1 VTLHLMINPFDET
14 PAEKE
19 ENVLDMIKG
28 GYSYPQIMKACHV
41 SPNTITRIKREHG
54 IIENGMT
61 NNASKISKETQA
73 LKLFKEGWKPL
84 DIAIE
89 LDLEP
94 DSVFQIQKKFYQ
106 LIGLDEFNQ
115 AYHQINGNLGPFLQ
129 IIDTMNR
136 FGMNVQQIL
145 DAVKYGNALPHLQ
158 HHYLI
163 LSNRI
168 RHLESYGY
176 NLHSKLN
183 LMANQIEDYKSSI
196 ECYSNESEK
205 KRIEVSVLD
214 YQIKNMQN
222 FIQKFDNQEGYQRIK
237 KESTE
242 QTKSIIKN
250 NRLLVAVTV
259 SSTLEALRRYPYN
272 QELFYDL
279 SASRDYQTFNQ
290 QTLMHPH
297 TTRLLQLSEQVQ
309 IEIVERIT
317 KMAIGEIQDKNYESD
332 VSNLHG

>member
-1 VTLHLMINPFDET
+1 MVNPFEQT

-19 ENVLDMIKG
+19 ECVLDMLER
-28 GYSYPQIMKACHV
+28 GYGWNQIMKECHV
-41 SPNTITRIKREHG
+41 SPNTISSIKKKFSG
-54 IIENGMT
+54 SADDT
-61 NNASKISKETQA
+61 SKNAGQISKETQA

-129 IIDTMNR
+129 IIDSMNR
-136 FGMNVQQIL
+136 FGMNVEQIL

-176 NLHSKLN
+176 NLHSQLN
-183 LMANQIEDYKSSI
+183 LMANQIEDRKSSI

-205 KRIEVSVLD
+205 KRIEISVLD

-242 QTKSIIKN
+242 QTKSIIKD

-259 SSTLEALRRYPYN
+259 SSTLEAIRRYPYN

-279 SASRDYQTFNQ
+279 SASGSYSTSNQ
-290 QTLMHPH
+290 QTWIQSH
-297 TTRLLQLSEQVQ
+297 TTQLVQLSEQVQ
-309 IEIVERIT
+309 IEIAEQIT
-317 KMAIGEIQDKNYESD
+317 NVIINNIRDRNDESQI
-332 VSNLHG
+332 SQMT

>member
-1 VTLHLMINPFDET
+1 MINPFDQT

-19 ENVLDMIKG
+19 EYVLDMLER
-28 GYSYPQIMKACHV
+28 GYSYPQIMKECHV
-41 SPNTITRIKREHG
+41 SPNTISSVKKKFFSSSEDGTSK
-54 IIENGMT
+54 
-61 NNASKISKETQA
+61 NAGQISKETQA
-73 LKLFKEGWKPL
+73 LKLFKEGWKAL

-89 LDLEP
+89 LDLGT
-94 DSVFQIQKKFYQ
+94 DSVLLIEKKFYQ
-106 LIGLDEFNQ
+106 LIGMDRFNQ
-115 AYHQINGNLGPFLQ
+115 AYEQVNGNIFPFLELFNS
-129 IIDTMNR
+129 MNR
-136 FGMNVQQIL
+136 LGMNPSQVS
-145 DAVKYGNALPHLQ
+145 DAVKYGNALPHLSNR
-158 HHYLI
+158 HWM
-163 LSNRI
+163 LSNEI
-168 RHLESYGY
+168 RVLESYRN
-176 NLHSKLN
+176 NLHSQLN
-183 LMANQIEDYKSSI
+183 VMASQIEGYKCSL
-196 ECYSNESEK
+196 ECYINEHEQ
-205 KRIEVSVLD
+205 KRNGLSILD

-222 FIQKFDNQEGYQRIK
+222 FIQNFDNQEGYQRIK